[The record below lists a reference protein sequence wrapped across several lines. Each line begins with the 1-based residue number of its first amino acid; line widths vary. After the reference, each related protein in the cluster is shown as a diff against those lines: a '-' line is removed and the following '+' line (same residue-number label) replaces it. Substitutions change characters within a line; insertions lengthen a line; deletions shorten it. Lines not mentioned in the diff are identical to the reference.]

1 MARGTGAQRLITFE
15 VHSRSIIDAP
25 RAEHASNNDDY
36 TSAAAADGDDD
47 NDEGDGEDNHMCD

>member
-1 MARGTGAQRLITFE
+1 M
-15 VHSRSIIDAP
+15 HSRSIIDAP